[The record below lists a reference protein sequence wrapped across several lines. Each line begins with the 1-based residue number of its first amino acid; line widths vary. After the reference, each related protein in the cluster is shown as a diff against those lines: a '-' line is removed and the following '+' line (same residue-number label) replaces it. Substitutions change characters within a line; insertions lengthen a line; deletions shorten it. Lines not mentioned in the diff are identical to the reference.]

1 MNSLLECRETECRWT
16 DGTKEDQI
24 KGNSMEA
31 FLIVCPLVFLAGFI
45 DSIAGGGGLISL
57 PAYLI
62 AGVPPH
68 VALGT
73 GKLSSFPGAVVAVVR
88 FAKNG
93 YIRWKLALT
102 CSAAALI
109 GSTLGASITLRV
121 DEKIVEKMMIVVL
134 PIIAFYVLRNK
145 NMGEDTGEKE
155 ISAKRTLIVGL
166 AAAFVIGMYN
176 GFYGPGTGTFLIL
189 VFTGV
194 VKMNVK
200 EAAGISK
207 VINLASD
214 VAAFVTF
221 LHGGKAY
228 IALGLTAALF
238 SMAGSYFGSGLVVNN
253 GQKIVRPVV
262 IVVLGILFVRILMG

>member
-1 MNSLLECRETECRWT
+1 M
-16 DGTKEDQI
+16 KQ
-24 KGNSMEA
+24 
-31 FLIVCPLVFLAGFI
+31 FLIVCPLVFLAGFV

-73 GKLSSFPGAVVAVVR
+73 GKLSSFPGAVVSVVQ
-88 FAKNG
+88 FARNG
-93 YIRWKLALT
+93 YIRWKLALI
-102 CSAAALI
+102 CSAAALF
-109 GSTLGASITLRV
+109 GSTLGANVALLVS
-121 DEKIVEKMMIVVL
+121 EKLVESMMIVVL
-134 PIIAFYVLRNK
+134 PVIAFYVLRNK
-145 NMGEDTGEKE
+145 NMGEDDGQPELPKEK
-155 ISAKRTLIVGL
+155 TLLVGI

-194 VKMNVK
+194 VKMK
-200 EAAGISK
+200 LKDAAGISK

-214 VAAFVTF
+214 IAAFVTF
-221 LHGGKAY
+221 VFNGKAY
-228 IALGLTAALF
+228 IVLGLVAALF
-238 SMAGSYFGSGLVVNN
+238 GMAGNYLGSGLVVNN

-262 IVVLGILFVRILMG
+262 IVVLSILFVKVLSQVLMG